1 MPSIANEFSVFDA
14 EMMARAL
21 NLARKGMYSTTPNP
35 HVGCVLVSPEGNII
49 AEGFHQKAG
58 EAHAEV
64 NALQVA
70 GAKSNGATA
79 YVTLEPCAHQGKTG
93 PCALALVNAKIK
105 KVIIACRDPNPSVNG
120 SGIDILK
127 EAGIEVSIGL
137 MESTA
142 LQVNVAFFT
151 RMNLQR
157 PLITV
162 KLAASLDGKTALASG
177 ESQWITSK
185 QARADVQQY
194 RAGACAILSGADT
207 VIADNPKLNVR
218 PNELDEII
226 ADQFSWRGS
235 QPLRVIIDSQ
245 NRLSQE
251 KYEMFNDGQAC
262 LVYNSQA
269 NFALGTD
276 NTKCVS
282 QQQVGTIKIG
292 NREYV
297 DLKIVLADL
306 ANRGINHLWVE
317 AGAKLSGAL
326 FDLDLVDNL
335 VLYQAPKILG
345 SSAKGLTQASAKNS
359 LDEALCGEVI
369 SVSKVGPDIKTLIK
383 FSHSNRAGT

>member
-1 MPSIANEFSVFDA
+1 MPSIVNEFSAFDA

-21 NLARKGMYSTTPNP
+21 SLARKGIYSTTPNP
-35 HVGCVLVSPEGNII
+35 HVGCVLVSPDGNII

-58 EAHAEV
+58 DAHAEV
-64 NALQVA
+64 NALQKA
-70 GAKSNGATA
+70 GTESIGATA
-79 YVTLEPCAHQGKTG
+79 YVTLEPCSHQGKTG
-93 PCALALVNAKIK
+93 PCALALIDAKIQ
-105 KVIIACRDPNPSVNG
+105 KVIIACRDPNPNVNG
-120 SGIDILK
+120 SGIDMLQ

-142 LQVNVAFFT
+142 LKINAAFFT
-151 RMNLQR
+151 RMHLRR

-185 QARADVQQY
+185 QARTDVQHY
-194 RAGACAILSGADT
+194 RASACAILSGADT

-218 PNELDEII
+218 PNELKDTI
-226 ADQFSWRGS
+226 AEQFSWRDS
-235 QPLRVIIDSQ
+235 QPLRVIIDSR
-245 NRLSQE
+245 NRLSRE

-262 LVYNSQA
+262 LVYNSNT
-269 NFALGTD
+269 NFSLGTE
-276 NTKCVS
+276 NTGPVR
-282 QQQVGTIKIG
+282 QQQVGTINIDD
-292 NREYV
+292 REYL
-297 DLKIVLADL
+297 DLNIVLADL
-306 ANRGINHLWVE
+306 ADKGINHLWVE

-326 FDLDLVDNL
+326 FDLDVVDNL

-345 SSAKGLTQASAKNS
+345 SSAKGLTHASAKNS

-383 FSHSNRAGT
+383 FSHLNTTGT

>member
-1 MPSIANEFSVFDA
+1 MPSIVNEFSAFDA

-21 NLARKGMYSTTPNP
+21 SLARKGIYSTTPNP
-35 HVGCVLVSPEGNII
+35 HVGCVLVSPDGNII

-58 EAHAEV
+58 DAHAEV
-64 NALQVA
+64 NALQKA
-70 GAKSNGATA
+70 GTESIGATA
-79 YVTLEPCAHQGKTG
+79 YVTLEPCSHQGKTG
-93 PCALALVNAKIK
+93 PCALALIDAKIQ
-105 KVIIACRDPNPSVNG
+105 KVIIACRDPNPNVNG
-120 SGIDILK
+120 SGIDMLQ

-142 LQVNVAFFT
+142 LKINAAFFT
-151 RMNLQR
+151 RMHLRR

-185 QARADVQQY
+185 QARTDVQHY
-194 RAGACAILSGADT
+194 RASACAILSGADT

-218 PNELDEII
+218 PNELKDTI
-226 ADQFSWRGS
+226 AEQFSWRDS
-235 QPLRVIIDSQ
+235 QPLRVIIDSR
-245 NRLSQE
+245 NRLSRE

-262 LVYNSQA
+262 LVYNSKT
-269 NFALGTD
+269 NFSLGTE
-276 NTKCVS
+276 NTGPVR
-282 QQQVGTIKIG
+282 QQQVGTINIDD
-292 NREYV
+292 REYL
-297 DLKIVLADL
+297 DLNIVLADL
-306 ANRGINHLWVE
+306 ADKGINHLWVE

-326 FDLDLVDNL
+326 FDLDVVDNL

-345 SSAKGLTQASAKNS
+345 SSAKGLTHASAKNS

-383 FSHSNRAGT
+383 FSHLNTTGT